1 MLCARTGRQIEEG
14 AEAVEAV
21 EVYPTRAGEGLIGE
35 DVVAVEAEAGGV
47 AAEAEDDH
55 HHHCGKRKT
64 PCIYFFSHQ
73 KLYKKCLGYL
83 L

>member
-21 EVYPTRAGEGLIGE
+21 EVYPTRAEAGLIGE
-35 DVVAVEAEAGGV
+35 VDVAAVEAEAGGV

-55 HHHCGKRKT
+55 HHHCGN
-64 PCIYFFSHQ
+64 
-73 KLYKKCLGYL
+73 
-83 L
+83 